1 MSTGPDLFVVCKS
14 CGSEVSPYIT
24 ECPYC
29 GNRLRKR
36 APKLDR
42 DGQPRDRKL
51 RRQLAAKPARP
62 AKPRLGRL
70 RPGEMPGIRFD
81 TRPYVTLGLLALS
94 VAANL
99 LWRAHAIHLEDI
111 VVLGPIGHQPW
122 RLVTSLFVY
131 DNSGYGLVALLAVAI
146 FGWLL
151 ERRHGWWAPLLVFL
165 IAGAGGMAIAA
176 EASATTVAVGANGAG
191 LGLLGAW
198 LLPDVQARR
207 RGEETDSDLLGVA
220 AIAAALLAMP
230 LAVPEADPLAG
241 IAGGA
246 IGVLMGVPL
255 ARFAR

>member
-51 RRQLAAKPARP
+51 RRQLAAKPTRP
-62 AKPRLGRL
+62 ATPRLGRL

-81 TRPYVTLGLLALS
+81 ARPYATLGLVALS

-99 LWRAHAIHLEDI
+99 LWRSHAIHLEDI
-111 VVLGPIGHQPW
+111 VVLGPIGHEPW

-131 DNSGYGLVALLAVAI
+131 DSSGYGLVALLAVAI

-165 IAGAGGMAIAA
+165 VAGAGGMAIAA

-220 AIAAALLAMP
+220 AIAVALLAMP

>member
-51 RRQLAAKPARP
+51 RRQLAAKPARA

-81 TRPYVTLGLLALS
+81 ARPYVTLGLLALS

-99 LWRAHAIHLEDI
+99 LWRANAIKLSDV
-111 VVLGPIGHQPW
+111 VVLGPIGNEPW
-122 RLVTSLFVY
+122 RLVTSLFIY
-131 DNSGYGLVALLAVAI
+131 SNSGYGLVALLAVGV

-151 ERRHGWWAPLLVFL
+151 ERRHGWWATLLVFL
-165 IAGAGGMAIAA
+165 AAGAGGMAIAA
-176 EASATTVAVGANGAG
+176 EAGVTTVAIGANGAG
-191 LGLLGAW
+191 LGLLAAW
-198 LLPDVQARR
+198 LVPDIQARR
-207 RGEETDSDLLGVA
+207 RGEDTDSDLLGVA

-241 IAGGA
+241 ITGGA
-246 IGVLMGVPL
+246 IGALLGIPL